1 MCTNSLSFSGSPI
14 DVGKMKPRG
23 QEGEGE
29 EKEKVFHSK
38 VGEEEEHGRF
48 SRDESF
54 FLSFESSWVV
64 LDILSRE
71 GEKVLFLKLFF
82 DLFAHCCRRRNDKSP
97 LPSGC
102 CRDREEEFLR
112 SYNSWGIERGRRLLS
127 HAKKRDISH
136 GW

>member
-29 EKEKVFHSK
+29 EKEKEKVFHSK

-71 GEKVLFLKLFF
+71 GEK
-82 DLFAHCCRRRNDKSP
+82 S
-97 LPSGC
+97 S
-102 CRDREEEFLR
+102 
-112 SYNSWGIERGRRLLS
+112 
-127 HAKKRDISH
+127 ISEVIF
-136 GW
+136 